1 MDEGVLSIRWDTGFM
16 DIRLDSFFPCEQARF
31 KKLLKVIDLD
41 WEHSDTL
48 KDTLKVYFQQ
58 RILPLKEKRKKL
70 AVDLSNAKQA
80 VADLERL
87 VKSRKKPVGVYLTKA
102 ELEQAK
108 EDLKAAKACRVKID
122 RDFRTVTSSIPKLE
136 KLLEIINKK
145 HWRYLIMAIDFDKI
159 NRSVDLEGL
168 RKDVENASANG
179 TGDFPT
185 IPAGKYEVALGS
197 MEIKGTKADP
207 NRPMLAVSFK
217 ILTGEYKNQR
227 IFMNRVLLGTKNDVN
242 MIKSAEGWLASLDSG
257 VSTVFE
263 DYKQF
268 NQVVM
273 DVAEAIDG
281 KLEYAVDYDPD
292 RFNSISVE
300 EVFEVE

>member
-1 MDEGVLSIRWDTGFM
+1 
-16 DIRLDSFFPCEQARF
+16 
-31 KKLLKVIDLD
+31 
-41 WEHSDTL
+41 
-48 KDTLKVYFQQ
+48 
-58 RILPLKEKRKKL
+58 
-70 AVDLSNAKQA
+70 
-80 VADLERL
+80 
-87 VKSRKKPVGVYLTKA
+87 
-102 ELEQAK
+102 
-108 EDLKAAKACRVKID
+108 
-122 RDFRTVTSSIPKLE
+122 
-136 KLLEIINKK
+136 
-145 HWRYLIMAIDFDKI
+145 MAIDFDKI

-185 IPAGKYEVALGS
+185 IPAGTYEVALAS
-197 MEIKGTKADP
+197 LEIKGTKADP
-207 NRPMLAVSFK
+207 NRPMLAASFK

-227 IFMNRVLLGTKNDVN
+227 IFMNRVLLGTKNDAN

-268 NQVVM
+268 NQVVL

-292 RFNSISVE
+292 RFNSISIE